1 MEQAR
6 FAERSA
12 RDILAMTKL
21 VASAISIIL
30 FPCYSAQSQY
40 NDPHEL
46 TSRGVISEDARE
58 TYRQVVEPCYHGV
71 TGKSVHGPELLDC
84 LTLQVRREGETL
96 DAVYRARISYLASS
110 PDQASR
116 LRTAQKA
123 WLQFRDENCEFIRSV
138 APGRSAD
145 ESFYDCL
152 LKITIDR
159 RVELRRSVGD

>member
-6 FAERSA
+6 IAKRLA
-12 RDILAMTKL
+12 RVILATKL
-21 VASAISIIL
+21 VASISIIL
-30 FPCYSAQSQY
+30 LPCYSALSQY

-71 TGKSVHGPELLDC
+71 PDKSADGPAVLEC
-84 LTLQVRREGETL
+84 LKLQARREGETL
-96 DAVYRARISYLASS
+96 DALYRARISYLASS
-110 PDQASR
+110 PDHASR

-138 APGRSAD
+138 APRRSAD
-145 ESFYDCL
+145 ESFYDCV
-152 LKITIDR
+152 LKTTIDR

>member
-6 FAERSA
+6 IAERSA
-12 RDILAMTKL
+12 RVILATTKL
-21 VASAISIIL
+21 VASISIIL
-30 FPCYSAQSQY
+30 LPCYSAQSQY
-40 NDPHEL
+40 NNDPYEL
-46 TSRGVISEDARE
+46 TSRGIISEDARE
-58 TYRQVVEPCYHGV
+58 TYRRVVEPCYHGV
-71 TGKSVHGPELLDC
+71 PGKSVHGPEVLDC
-84 LTLQVRREGETL
+84 LRLQVRREGETL

-138 APGRSAD
+138 APRRSAD
-145 ESFYDCL
+145 ESFYDCV
-152 LKITIDR
+152 LKTTIDR

>member
-6 FAERSA
+6 IAERSA
-12 RDILAMTKL
+12 RVILATTKL
-21 VASAISIIL
+21 VASISVIL
-30 FPCYSAQSQY
+30 LPCYSAQSQY

-58 TYRQVVEPCYHGV
+58 TYRQVVEPCYHRV
-71 TGKSVHGPELLDC
+71 PDKSVHGPEVLDC
-84 LTLQVRREGETL
+84 LRLQVRREGETL

-116 LRTAQKA
+116 LRRTAQKA

-138 APGRSAD
+138 APRRSAD